1 MKSAT
6 TVITI
11 VFLGVALEL
20 NACGTSAQS
29 RFYTL
34 GSTATGISSS
44 ASGPKVLVGPVAIPA
59 AVDRPEMVV
68 QVPPN
73 GVEVEEFNRWA
84 APLGDLIARA
94 VAADLAMQLG
104 SSEITSAS
112 LANFN
117 PAYKV
122 AINLQRFDSV
132 KGQEAVIEAVWTV
145 QDTVRGNTR
154 SGSTVT
160 RESIQSDSFDAIAAA
175 HSRAITHLSNDI
187 AGAIRSEAN

>member
-6 TVITI
+6 AALTI
-11 VFLGVALEL
+11 VIAGLALGLT
-20 NACGTSAQS
+20 ACGTSAQS

-34 GSTATGISSS
+34 GSMTTGISSS

-94 VAADLAMQLG
+94 VAADLAVQLG
-104 SSEITSAS
+104 SSEITSAP

-122 AINLQRFDSV
+122 TINVQRFDSI
-132 KGQEAVIEAVWTV
+132 KAQDAVMESVWTV
-145 QDTVRGNTR
+145 QNTAHGKTR

-160 RESIQSDSFDAIAAA
+160 HENIQGDSFDAIAAA

-187 AGAIRSEAN
+187 AGAIRSESN